1 MKGIN
6 PQDPKAQQ
14 TPSKASTREPYLN
27 LMMLIW
33 CKPKKEKKAENQRKK
48 DHYTKGEMIR
58 IRNNEGRNIREQR
71 C

>member
-33 CKPKKEKKAENQRKK
+33 CKPKKEKKLRTRGKRPLHK
-48 DHYTKGEMIR
+48 
-58 IRNNEGRNIREQR
+58 GRNDKD
-71 C
+71 